1 MQIIIIGGGTVG
13 AAICKR
19 LSAEGHSIT
28 VIDKNPDAL
37 QEISNICDIFGVT
50 GNGADVAVLRE
61 AGADKAEL
69 LIALTV
75 SDEVNILSCAAA
87 KKLGTLHTIA
97 RVRTPE
103 YADLMN
109 FMKEEMNLSLT
120 VNPDLAVAKSIHR
133 MLKFPSIAQIDS
145 FSHGRVELA
154 EFILTKNSFLCGKQL
169 SDLRTKY
176 PYGFLIC
183 AVLRDGIVYIP
194 SGDFTLEPGDQ
205 IDVMASEEHL
215 PLLLKDIGLHS
226 DPVKN
231 VLIVGG
237 GRTTYYLQKML
248 YKSKIN
254 MTIIE
259 KDKNLCRELAELC
272 PCTVICDSG
281 TKQELLLEE
290 GLEQIDAFLAIS
302 DADEENV
309 LVSMYAQ
316 TVSSGKIITRVKSM
330 SYAEIFKDVGLDGI
344 VSPQTSTV
352 NNIVR
357 YARAVANAHTDETS
371 EIQALHRFMDER
383 IEMLEFRIKKD
394 IEGITEIPLKKLRQR
409 PGILIACIV
418 RNNQI
423 IIPYGD
429 DEIHSGDTVIIV
441 TAQGQI
447 KGIKD
452 ILR

>member
-13 AAICKR
+13 SAICKQ

-28 VIDKNPDAL
+28 VIDKDLNAL
-37 QEISNICDIFGVT
+37 HDISNVCDVFGIS
-50 GNGADVAVLRE
+50 GNGADVSVLRE
-61 AGADKAEL
+61 AGAEKTEL
-69 LIALTV
+69 LIALTA

-103 YADLMN
+103 YAELMH
-109 FMKEEMNLSLT
+109 FMKEEMKLSFT

-133 MLKFPSIAQIDS
+133 MLRFPSMAKIDN

-154 EFILTKNSFLCGKQL
+154 EFFVTKDSILCGKQL
-169 SDLRTKY
+169 SDLKIKY
-176 PYGFLIC
+176 PYDFLIC
-183 AVLRDGIVYIP
+183 SVLRKDIVYIP
-194 SGDFTLEPGDQ
+194 SGDFSLEPGDQ
-205 IDVMASEEHL
+205 IDIMAAEEDL
-215 PLLLKDIGLHS
+215 PLLLKEIGLYS
-226 DPVKN
+226 APVKN

-237 GRTTYYLQKML
+237 SRTTYYLQKML
-248 YKSKIN
+248 HQSKIN

-259 KDKNLCRELAELC
+259 KDKLRCRELAELC
-272 PCTVICDSG
+272 PCTVICDNG
-281 TKQELLLEE
+281 TKQDLLLEE
-290 GLEQIDAFLAIS
+290 GLEHIDAFLAIS
-302 DADEENV
+302 DSDEENV
-309 LVSMYAQ
+309 LISMYAQ
-316 TVSSGKIITRVKSM
+316 TVSTGKIITRVKSM
-330 SYAEIFKDVGLDGI
+330 SYAEIFKDIGLDGI

-352 NNIVR
+352 DNIVR
-357 YARAVANAHTDETS
+357 YARAIANAYTDETS

-383 IEMLEFRIKKD
+383 IEMLEFCVKKE
-394 IEGITEIPLKKLRQR
+394 IEGITKIPLKHLRQR

-418 RNNQI
+418 RNNRI
-423 IIPYGD
+423 IIPSGD

>member
-13 AAICKR
+13 SAICKQ
-19 LSAEGHSIT
+19 LSAEGHNIT
-28 VIDKNPDAL
+28 VIDKDPDAL
-37 QEISNICDIFGVT
+37 NEISNMCDIFGVT
-50 GNGADVAVLRE
+50 GNGADVSVLRA
-61 AGADKAEL
+61 AGAEKTEL

-75 SDEVNILSCAAA
+75 SDEVNILACAAA

-103 YADLMN
+103 YAELMR
-109 FMKEEMNLSLT
+109 FMKEEMRLSSI
-120 VNPDLAVAKSIHR
+120 VNPDYAVAKSIHR
-133 MLKFPSIAQIDS
+133 MLRFPSIAKIDS

-154 EFILTKNSFLCGKQL
+154 EFLVTKDSILCGRQL
-169 SDLRTKY
+169 SEIRAKF
-176 PYGFLIC
+176 PYDFLIC
-183 AVLRDGIVYIP
+183 SVLRDDIVYIP
-194 SGDFTLEPGDQ
+194 SGDFYPEPGDQ
-205 IDVMASEEHL
+205 IGVMASEEHL
-215 PLLLKDIGLHS
+215 PHVLKEFGLYS

-231 VLIVGG
+231 VLISGG

-248 YKSKIN
+248 HQSKIN

-259 KDKNLCRELAELC
+259 KDKTRCRELAEAC
-272 PCTVICDSG
+272 PCTVICDNG
-281 TKQELLLEE
+281 TKQDLLLEE
-290 GLEQIDAFLAIS
+290 GLERIDAFLAIS
-302 DADEENV
+302 DSDEENV

-316 TVSSGKIITRVKSM
+316 TVSNGKIITRVKSM
-330 SYAEIFKDVGLDGI
+330 SYAEIFTDIGLDGI

-357 YARAVANAHTDETS
+357 YARAIANAHTDETS
-371 EIQALHRFMDER
+371 EIEALHRFMNER
-383 IEMLEFRIKKD
+383 IEMLEFRIKKE
-394 IEGITEIPLKKLRQR
+394 IEGITEIPLKQLKQR

-418 RNNQI
+418 RNNHI
-423 IIPYGD
+423 IIPYGN

>member
-1 MQIIIIGGGTVG
+1 MQIIIIGAGTVG
-13 AAICKR
+13 AAICKQ

-28 VIDKNPDAL
+28 VIDNDPDAL
-37 QEISNICDIFGVT
+37 HDISNICDVFGVD
-50 GNGADVAVLRE
+50 GNGADVAVLRA
-61 AGADKAEL
+61 AGAEKAEL
-69 LIALTV
+69 LIALSA
-75 SDEVNILSCAAA
+75 SDEINILACAAA

-103 YADLMN
+103 YAELMH
-109 FMKEEMNLSLT
+109 FMREEMKLSFT

-133 MLKFPSIAQIDS
+133 MLRFPSIAKIDN
-145 FSHGRVELA
+145 FSHGRVELV
-154 EFILTKNSFLCGKQL
+154 EFVVAKDSVLCGKHL
-169 SDLRTKY
+169 SYLKTKY
-176 PYGFLIC
+176 PYDFLVC
-183 AVLRDGIVYIP
+183 AVLRDDIVYIP
-194 SGDFTLEPGDQ
+194 SGDFSLESGDQ
-205 IDVMASEEHL
+205 IDVMAAEEDL
-215 PLLLKDIGLHS
+215 PLLLKDIGLYS

-248 YKSKIN
+248 YQSKIH

-259 KDKNLCRELAELC
+259 KDKQRCHELAELC
-272 PCTVICDSG
+272 PCVVICDNG

-302 DADEENV
+302 DSDEENV

-330 SYAEIFKDVGLDGI
+330 SYAEIFKDIGLDGI

-357 YARAVANAHTDETS
+357 YVRAVANAYTDETS

-383 IEMLEFRIKKD
+383 IEMLEFCIKKE
-394 IEGITEIPLKKLRQR
+394 IEGITKIPLKNLRQR

-418 RNNQI
+418 RNNHI
-423 IIPYGD
+423 LIPYGD
-429 DEIHSGDTVIIV
+429 DEIRSGDTVIIV

>member
-13 AAICKR
+13 SAVCKQ
-19 LSAEGHSIT
+19 LSTEGHNIT
-28 VIDKNPDAL
+28 VIDKDPDAL
-37 QEISNICDIFGVT
+37 NEISNMCDIFGIT
-50 GNGADVAVLRE
+50 GNGADVSVLRE
-61 AGADKAEL
+61 AGAEKTEL

-75 SDEVNILSCAAA
+75 SDEVNILACAAA

-103 YADLMN
+103 YTELMR
-109 FMKEEMNLSLT
+109 FMKEEMKLSSI
-120 VNPDLAVAKSIHR
+120 VNPDYAVAKSIHR
-133 MLKFPSIAQIDS
+133 MLRFPSIAKIDS

-154 EFILTKNSFLCGKQL
+154 EFLVTKDSILCGRQL
-169 SDLRTKY
+169 SELRSKFSY
-176 PYGFLIC
+176 DFLVC
-183 AVLRDGIVYIP
+183 SVLRDDIVYIP
-194 SGDFTLEPGDQ
+194 SGDFYPEPGDQ
-205 IDVMASEEHL
+205 IGIMASEEHL
-215 PLLLKDIGLHS
+215 PHLLKEFGLYS

-231 VLIVGG
+231 VLISGG

-248 YKSKIN
+248 HRAKIN

-259 KDKNLCRELAELC
+259 KDRTLCRELAEAC
-272 PCTVICDSG
+272 PCTVICDNG

-302 DADEENV
+302 DSDEENV

-330 SYAEIFKDVGLDGI
+330 SYAAIFTDIGLDGI

-371 EIQALHRFMDER
+371 EIEALHRFMNER
-383 IEMLEFRIKKD
+383 IEMLEFRIKKEID
-394 IEGITEIPLKKLRQR
+394 SITGIPLKQLKQR

-418 RNNQI
+418 RNNRI
-423 IIPYGD
+423 IIPYGN